1 MKRLILLTIA
11 TLMAIGIGTT
21 ANAAPVVNVGLDFYG
36 GDTSYV
42 QGDIDTNVELL
53 FGQSVMVDFVYSL
66 NDDAG
71 GSDPGLWKAGFI
83 LNYDD
88 TQLAA
93 SNYAEVP
100 KWQSYP
106 ANGSGITPGEIK
118 FRGQHQDFGI
128 NPSSGVIISFEL
140 ECLGLGDDGTGVD
153 VIQFLDWDGGPD
165 WALDFLNGGAI
176 IDDIVPFGP
185 MAEVAN
191 VPIPG
196 ALWLLGSGLVVLV
209 GMRRRMKKS

>member
-11 TLMAIGIGTT
+11 TLMAIGIGAT

-42 QGDIDTNVELL
+42 QGDIDTSVVLL
-53 FGQSVMVDFVYSL
+53 VGQSVMVDLVYEME
-66 NDDAG
+66 
-71 GSDPGLWKAGFI
+71 DPSVGLWKAGFR

-153 VIQFLDWDGGPD
+153 VIQFLDWDAGPD
-165 WALDFLNGGAI
+165 WALSILNGGTV
-176 IDDIVPFGP
+176 IDDGVPFGDI
-185 MAEVAN
+185 AVVEN
-191 VPIPG
+191 IVPIPG